1 MNKPLISVILPVY
14 NEAGN
19 LTALTKEFQDA
30 FAKLEIGFEIIFVDD
45 NSSDDSAA
53 EIAAIQ
59 KQYGN
64 IAGIIYIKHRKNYGQ
79 SAAFATGFKM
89 ARADILL
96 TMDADGQNVP
106 GDLPKLLHK
115 LAEGFD
121 AVYGVRQKRVDTLI
135 KRISSKTGN
144 YFRDIVTGVKVKD
157 AGCSY
162 RVFYKRAVTGL
173 PAFNGLHR
181 FLPTLWKIH
190 CFKVGYVAVSH
201 RPRTIGVSK
210 YGIRNRALRGVADC
224 LAMRW
229 YRKRALPDISLDSA
243 MEKTSTG
250 MKPDKE
256 R

>member
-1 MNKPLISVILPVY
+1 MKKPLVSAILPVY
-14 NEAGN
+14 NEVGN
-19 LTALTKEFQDA
+19 LTSLTKEFRDV
-30 FAKLEIGFEIIFVDD
+30 FARLEIDFEIIFVDD
-45 NSSDDSAA
+45 NSNDDSAA

-59 KQYGN
+59 KQYAN
-64 IAGIIYIKHRKNYGQ
+64 IAEITYIKHRKNYGQ
-79 SAAFATGFKM
+79 SAAFATGFKI

-106 GDLPKLLHK
+106 GDLPKLLQK
-115 LAEGFD
+115 LADGFD
-121 AVYGVRQKRVDTLI
+121 AVYGVRQKRSDTLI

-144 YFRDIVTGVKVKD
+144 CFRDIVTGVKIKD

-162 RVFYKRAVTGL
+162 RVFYKRTVTGL
-173 PAFNGLHR
+173 PVFNGLHR

-190 CFKVGYVAVSH
+190 GLKVGYVAVSH

-210 YGIRNRALRGVADC
+210 YGIRNRALRGIADC

-229 YRKRALPDISLDSA
+229 YRKRALPDISLGIATDN
-243 MEKTSTG
+243 TSSE